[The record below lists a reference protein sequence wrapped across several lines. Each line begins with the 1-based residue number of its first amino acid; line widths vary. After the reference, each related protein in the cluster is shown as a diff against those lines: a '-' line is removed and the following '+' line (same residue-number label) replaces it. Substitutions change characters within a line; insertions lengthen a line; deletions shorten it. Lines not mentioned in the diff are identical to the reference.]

1 MKSGFKKG
9 LSLLMVL
16 VMILS
21 LSVGCSDKNSNDDT
35 QSTSESTTGSIETTE
50 ETNDGA
56 IVMKEPIPVEE
67 WGSGTVKWSEEDTD
81 FGFTLV
87 NNDGGETIG
96 YSKESGLKLIQ
107 VDGFAF
113 KDLNANNMLDQYE
126 DWRESDEARAMNL
139 ASILPVE
146 NIAGLMLYSAHVFAI
161 GETLDEAQLAFLDA
175 GGRSVLNAASAA
187 APETGAL
194 WNNAMQVYAEK
205 TPFGI
210 PVNTSSDPRDVGISA
225 WPSNLA
231 LAATFDP
238 QVAKDS
244 AMTISQE
251 YRLIGIGTLLGPQID
266 LASEARWVRIQ
277 GTFGEDPAL
286 SRDMTASYVDGIQS
300 SYDASGNDL
309 GWGKDSMNAM
319 IKHWPGDGAA
329 EGGRESHALVGNSA
343 VYPGGQFETSL
354 IPFVDGGLKLE
365 GKTGEAS
372 SIMSSYSIAY
382 DEDEAYGELIGS
394 AYSEY
399 KIKDLLR
406 GQYGYEGVI
415 CTDWGVINDPEEFIH
430 TSWGAEDMTKAER
443 VYRVLTV
450 GVDQFGGHNS
460 NVEILE
466 AYDIGVAD
474 IGEEAMRARFEESA
488 VRLLKNIFNVNL
500 FDNAYIDVDE
510 TKEVVGSDALN
521 AKGFDAALKSVVML
535 KNKDNTIKAATEGE
549 KPTVYIPM
557 LYRPAAA
564 SDFGAPTPAKWFLP
578 VDLEVA
584 SEYFNV
590 VTDTVNATLTGEADA
605 DGNATIAYADI
616 KRASAKELAG
626 CDFSL
631 AVVDGPMNAGSMFA
645 GYGFDPA
652 TQSYVPM
659 TLQYGKYTADSEFV
673 RKESISGSMIEE
685 KQDSVYGTQTVE
697 VKENR
702 SYFGKDAIITNATD
716 LDAIEYAA
724 ANMPE
729 SAKTIVAIR
738 AQRPVIVSE
747 FENDVDAII
756 VGFGIKDKA
765 LLEVA
770 AGKYEPSGLLPVQ
783 FPKDM
788 ETVEQQFEDVPRDM
802 VSYTDSEGN
811 IYDFAFGLNWAGVI
825 DDARTAK
832 YGVAPLVTPTNTG
845 K

>member
-1 MKSGFKKG
+1 MKSGLKKG
-9 LSLLMVL
+9 LSLLMVF

-21 LSVGCSDKNSNDDT
+21 LAVGCSDKNTNNET
-35 QSTSESTTGSIETTE
+35 QNTNESTIETTE
-50 ETNDGA
+50 ATNDGA
-56 IVMKEPIPVEE
+56 IVMKDPIPVEE
-67 WGSGTVKWSEEDTD
+67 WGSGTVKWSEKETN
-81 FGFTLV
+81 FGYTLV

-96 YSKESGLKLIQ
+96 YSKDSGLKLIQ

-126 DWRESDEARAMNL
+126 DWRELDEARAMNL

-146 NIAGLMLYSAHVFAI
+146 NIAGLMLYSSHVFAI
-161 GETLDEAQLAFLDA
+161 GDTLDEAQLAFLDA
-175 GGRSVLNAASAA
+175 GGRSMLNAASAA
-187 APETGAL
+187 TPETAAI
-194 WNNAMQVYAEK
+194 WNNTMQVYAEK

-244 AMTISQE
+244 AATVSKE
-251 YRLIGIGTLLGPQID
+251 YRLIGVGTLLGPQID
-266 LASEARWVRIQ
+266 LTSEPRWVRVQ

-286 SRDMTASYVDGIQS
+286 SRDMTSAYVDGIQS
-300 SYDASGNDL
+300 SYDANGNDL
-309 GWGKDSMNAM
+309 GWGKDSLNAM

-329 EGGRESHALVGNSA
+329 EGGRESHAVVGNSA

-354 IPFVDGGLKLE
+354 IPFVDGGFKLE
-365 GKTGEAS
+365 GKTGTAA

-382 DEDEAYGELIGS
+382 DENEAYGELIGS
-394 AYSEY
+394 AYSDY

-443 VYRVLTV
+443 VYKIITV

-466 AYDIGVAD
+466 AYQIGVAE

-510 TKEVVGSDALN
+510 TKAVVGSDALN
-521 AKGFDAALKSVVML
+521 AKGFEAALKSVVML
-535 KNKDNTIKAATEGE
+535 KNKEGAIQAATGTD

-564 SDFGAPTPAKWFLP
+564 SDFGPPTPAKWYLP
-578 VDLEVA
+578 VDLAEA

-590 VTDTVNATLTGEADA
+590 VTDTVKEKLTGEADA
-605 DGNATIAYADI
+605 DGNATVAYADI
-616 KRASAKELAG
+616 NRASAKELAG
-626 CDFSL
+626 CDFAL
-631 AVVDGPMNAGSMFA
+631 AVIDGPMNAGSMFS
-645 GYGFDPA
+645 GYGYDKA
-652 TQSYVPM
+652 TESYIPM
-659 TLQYGKYTADSEFV
+659 SLQYGQYIADSEFV
-673 RKESISGSMIEE
+673 RKESISGSMVEQ

-702 SYFGKDAIITNATD
+702 SYFGKEANITNSTD
-716 LDAIEYAA
+716 LDAVKYAVS
-724 ANMPE
+724 NVPE
-729 SAKTIVAIR
+729 SAKVIVAIR
-738 AQRPVIVSE
+738 AQRAVVVSE

-788 ETVEQQFEDVPRDM
+788 LTVEKQLEDVPRDM
-802 VSYTDSEGN
+802 DSYTDSEGN
-811 IYDFAFGLNWAGVI
+811 MYDFAFGMNWSGVI
-825 DDARTAK
+825 KDERTAK